1 MTRLL
6 PSLCALLALIATPA
20 IAHAAMVKQLTNIE
34 GQGESI
40 VQGLGLVMGLPGTG
54 DSGKDLYLARPLAE
68 VLRNNGNPV
77 PSYDELAS
85 TQSVAL
91 VMVTCVIPASGARAN
106 EKLDITVATV
116 GNASS
121 ITGGELYLTPL
132 TGPFPGS
139 PIYAVAQGSIT
150 TGDPATPTKGRVR
163 LGARMVQ
170 DVRMAPVGN
179 AFNLVIQS
187 EFAGWSAATQIAAAI
202 NDAYFNSPTT
212 IGPPIAIAMDDRT
225 VRVVVPDAE
234 RAAPAPFIASVMS
247 TPVNTDLLRLPARV
261 VVNTATGIISVTG
274 DVRLGPVAI
283 SHRNLR
289 ITTTTP
295 PPLPT
300 PENPLVE
307 DGRWAGLGTEL
318 RDTQQARLDDLLAA
332 LEQLDVPVADQV
344 EILHTLRK
352 SGQLQAEIV
361 ID

>member
-1 MTRLL
+1 MTRFLTA
-6 PSLCALLALIATPA
+6 LCALLALSAA
-20 IAHAAMVKQLTNIE
+20 QLHAGMVKQLTAIE

-54 DSGKDLYLARPLAE
+54 DSGSALYLARPLAE

-106 EKLDITVATV
+106 EKLDVTISAV
-116 GNASS
+116 GNAASL
-121 ITGGELYLTPL
+121 TGGELYLTPL

-139 PIYAVAQGSIT
+139 PIFAVAQGSLT

-170 DVRMAPVGN
+170 DVRMAPLGVT
-179 AFNLVIQS
+179 FNLMIKP
-187 EFAGWSAATQIAAAI
+187 EYAGWSAATQIAASI
-202 NDAYFNSPTT
+202 NDTYFNSPTT
-212 IGPPIAIAMDDRT
+212 VGTPIAVATDDRT
-225 VRVVVPDAE
+225 VRITVPPAE
-234 RAAPAPFIASVMS
+234 RAAPAPFVASVMS
-247 TPVNTDLLRLPARV
+247 TSVNTDLLRLPARI

-295 PPLPT
+295 PPIPT
-300 PENPLVE
+300 PDNPIV
-307 DGRWAGLGTEL
+307 DDSRWASLGTDL
-318 RDTQQARLDDLLAA
+318 RTNQQARLEDLLAA